1 MRIQLPVPYD
11 YTVRLLRSKNGKTE
25 RWEACALDE
34 FDIPS
39 YSSMDV
45 HLVAEWRQAWKA
57 DRHIMAGRKTE
68 PSAGNWGQDF
78 QADPYIARL
87 VLIDGKMHAPLH
99 LETKHRSTPLMANN
113 LINLMTL
120 DGLSSS
126 GIFGS
131 HHSMLWN
138 WQSTKK
144 VRDTGFS
151 LEGEEA
157 FKPIKEDLHL
167 REVIE
172 SGYET
177 KRAQMNTMLKELVI
191 VDDVIFIA
199 VEEPC
204 IAVEIR
210 KGHGSTIKIAKWDDN
225 AWGDTQLFSLSD
237 FDAANEYFLANR
249 TGKITRQLDAAQ
261 VLIPE
266 ALRSG
271 VDQKELLRS
280 LDLFIGAFREH
291 LYDLPAELATQ
302 WYTLRDLYRTLG
314 SEQSE
319 DALEKLKDAALD
331 VTAGLNN
338 YASSNDELKTIATL
352 GATLS
357 ERWELRPMSI

>member
-1 MRIQLPVPYD
+1 
-11 YTVRLLRSKNGKTE
+11 
-25 RWEACALDE
+25 
-34 FDIPS
+34 
-39 YSSMDV
+39 
-45 HLVAEWRQAWKA
+45 
-57 DRHIMAGRKTE
+57 
-68 PSAGNWGQDF
+68 
-78 QADPYIARL
+78 
-87 VLIDGKMHAPLH
+87 
-99 LETKHRSTPLMANN
+99 
-113 LINLMTL
+113 
-120 DGLSSS
+120 
-126 GIFGS
+126 
-131 HHSMLWN
+131 
-138 WQSTKK
+138 
-144 VRDTGFS
+144 
-151 LEGEEA
+151 
-157 FKPIKEDLHL
+157 
-167 REVIE
+167 
-172 SGYET
+172 
-177 KRAQMNTMLKELVI
+177 MNTMLKELVI

-210 KGHGSTIKIAKWDDN
+210 EGHGSTIKIAKWDDN

-271 VDQKELLRS
+271 VEQKEMLRS
-280 LDLFIGAFREH
+280 LELFIGAFREH
-291 LYDLPAELATQ
+291 LFDLPSELATQ